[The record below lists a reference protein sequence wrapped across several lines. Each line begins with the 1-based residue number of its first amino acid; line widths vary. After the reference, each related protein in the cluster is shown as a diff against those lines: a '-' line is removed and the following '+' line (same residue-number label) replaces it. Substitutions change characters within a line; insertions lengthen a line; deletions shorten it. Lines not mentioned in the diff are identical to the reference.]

1 MPNTK
6 RKPVTRKKRAA
17 DEEGIGPRIIAGLK
31 EINAAMKAGGL
42 DEVRKRFT
50 VYQVKRTGFD
60 RPALAPADV
69 AAIRATLG
77 ASQAVFAALLGVSAN
92 TVRAWE
98 QGVNPPSG
106 MAVRFLAEVR
116 RDPGYWK
123 ARVEE
128 AAGRTRATV

>member
-1 MPNTK
+1 MPKAKQRPKARRN
-6 RKPVTRKKRAA
+6 RTRK
-17 DEEGIGPRIIAGLK
+17 EPTFGQRIISRLK
-31 EINAAMKAGGL
+31 EINDALEAGGM
-42 DEVRKRFT
+42 DEVRKRFR
-50 VYQVKRTGFD
+50 VYRVRRTSFE
-60 RPALAPADV
+60 RPNFAPADV
-69 AAIRATLG
+69 AAIRASVG
-77 ASQAVFAALLGVSAN
+77 VSQTVFAALLGVSAN

-128 AAGRTRATV
+128 AVAKASA